1 MAREDT
7 TKDEGK
13 RIGYIREQT
22 AEVTGGNPV
31 FAATVVP
38 ADAAENVVVTSN
50 VVWTFNREI
59 ATESVIAGNF
69 LVIKA
74 DGTAVDGVISKNGAV
89 VTFNPDASLSPATV
103 YIAVATKNVRDLDG
117 NTMAA
122 DMVINFTT
130 AT

>member
-1 MAREDT
+1 
-7 TKDEGK
+7 
-13 RIGYIREQT
+13 
-22 AEVTGGNPV
+22 
-31 FAATVVP
+31 
-38 ADAAENVVVTSN
+38 
-50 VVWTFNREI
+50 
-59 ATESVIAGNF
+59 